1 MIVTLALMTE
11 LTTAL
16 LAAYDE
22 HMRGLGARGE
32 DETHDSD
39 GPLLRK
45 YGGFRG
51 FVTSP
56 APTSACAAP
65 NSTNSSPASAS
76 SSPPGASPSSGR
88 PAATTSPPTSRTG
101 SPPPASSARTPRPS

>member
-1 MIVTLALMTE
+1 MTE

-22 HMRGLGARGE
+22 HMRGLGVRAE
-32 DETHDSD
+32 AETHDSD

-56 APTSACAAP
+56 TADVGLRGAELDDLIARQRDFFAARGE
-65 NSTNSSPASAS
+65 SVEWKT
-76 SSPPGASPSSGR
+76 
-88 PAATTSPPTSRTG
+88 
-101 SPPPASSARTPRPS
+101 